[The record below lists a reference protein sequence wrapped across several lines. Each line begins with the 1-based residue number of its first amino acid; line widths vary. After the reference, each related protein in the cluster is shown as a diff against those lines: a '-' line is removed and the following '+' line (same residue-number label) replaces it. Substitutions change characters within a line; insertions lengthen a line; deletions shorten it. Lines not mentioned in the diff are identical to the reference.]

1 MTRQP
6 LLTAFGVVVGVVI
19 GATTLSA
26 GWTANSREYLTFK
39 TSVALPGVTL
49 APGTYSFEIAN
60 PGSGGN
66 IVLVRSTATNQ
77 PKFMGFTNRVD
88 RPVVGGAAVH
98 VALGESVRGQPSPI
112 VAWYPMDDATG
123 RQFVRRQ

>member
-1 MTRQP
+1 
-6 LLTAFGVVVGVVI
+6 
-19 GATTLSA
+19 
-26 GWTANSREYLTFK
+26 
-39 TSVALPGVTL
+39 VTL

-88 RPVVGGAAVH
+88 RPALGGAAVH

>member
-26 GWTANSREYLTFK
+26 GWTANSREYLTFR
-39 TSVALPGVTL
+39 SSLALPGVTL
-49 APGTYSFEIAN
+49 APGTYAFEIAN
-60 PGSGGN
+60 PGSGAN
-66 IVLVRSTATNQ
+66 IVLVRNAATNE

-88 RPVVGGAAVH
+88 RPREGTAVH
-98 VALGESVRGQPSPI
+98 LTLGEAVRGQPSRI
-112 VAWYPMDDATG
+112 VAWYPMNDSTG
-123 RQFVRRQ
+123 RQFIRRE

>member
-6 LLTAFGVVVGVVI
+6 LLTVFGVVVGVVI

-39 TSVALPGVTL
+39 SSVALPGVTL
-49 APGTYSFEIAN
+49 APGTYSFEIAD

-66 IVLVRSTATNQ
+66 LVLVRSTATNE

-88 RPVVGGAAVH
+88 RPRGGAAVH
-98 VALGESVRGQPSPI
+98 VTLGEAVRGQPSPI
-112 VAWYPMDDATG
+112 VAWYPMDDSTG
-123 RQFVRRQ
+123 RQFIRRQ

>member
-39 TSVALPGVTL
+39 SSVALPGVTL
-49 APGTYSFEIAN
+49 TPGTYAFEIVN

-88 RPVVGGAAVH
+88 RPAPGGAAVH
-98 VALGESVRGQPSPI
+98 VTLGEAVRGQPSPI
-112 VAWYPMDDATG
+112 VAWYPMDNSTG
-123 RQFVRRQ
+123 RQFIRHQ